1 MNRLSRYIFLQTL
14 GGVLA
19 AAAVI
24 SAVIILIDFVETSR
38 DIATRA
44 DISALQALQL
54 TLLKSPLIIQS
65 ALPFMVLFGVLFTF
79 FRLSRRSELIV
90 MRASGYSAWRIL
102 APAAILT
109 ICLGAL
115 SATVINPLGAAA
127 NAQFE
132 SLRDQML
139 GGQTG
144 EARGAAGEIWMR
156 EQHGDGFTV
165 ITADR
170 LDADAETLR
179 NPVFRTYR
187 FSETA
192 GAPELERRISAVS
205 ARLTG
210 GFWVLNAAV
219 EVQPGQSPNNLGAV
233 SVPTDIRGQA
243 LFERTRS
250 PGATDFWDLP
260 SVIDS
265 AREAGLSSL
274 PYELRLHNLLAQ
286 PLVLMAAALL
296 GIAATLRLH
305 RMGGAAAFAVA
316 GAIAGFGLYFT
327 QELLLGLG
335 SSGALDPL
343 TASWTAPVLFALG
356 GLFFI
361 AATEDG

>member
-1 MNRLSRYIFLQTL
+1 MTRLSRYIFWQTL
-14 GGVLA
+14 GGVLS

-54 TLLKSPLIIQS
+54 TLLKAPLLVQD

-102 APAAILT
+102 APAAVLT
-109 ICLGAL
+109 VALGAL
-115 SATVINPLGAAA
+115 SATALNPLGAAA

-132 SLRDQML
+132 AMRDQML

-144 EARGAAGEIWMR
+144 EARGAAGDIWLR
-156 EQHGDGFTV
+156 EQRSDGFTI
-165 ITADR
+165 ITADS

-187 FSETA
+187 FEED
-192 GAPELERRISAVS
+192 GAPILERRITSDN
-205 ARLTG
+205 ARLAG
-210 GFWVLNAAV
+210 GFWVLDAGVEREPGLAPAA
-219 EVQPGQSPNNLGAV
+219 LGAV
-233 SVPTDIRGQA
+233 SLPTNIGGQA

-250 PGATDFWDLP
+250 PGATAFWDLP
-260 SVIDS
+260 PVIES

-286 PLVLMAAALL
+286 PLILMAAALL
-296 GIAATLRLH
+296 GVAATLRLH
-305 RMGGAAAFAVA
+305 RGGGAAGFAAA
-316 GAIAGFGLYFT
+316 GAIAGFGMYFT

-335 SSGALDPL
+335 SSGALNPV

>member
-1 MNRLSRYIFLQTL
+1 MMRLSRYIFLQTL

-24 SAVIILIDFVETSR
+24 SAVIILIDYVETSR

-54 TLLKSPLIIQS
+54 TLLKAPLIIQS

-102 APAAILT
+102 APAAVLT
-109 ICLGAL
+109 LCLGVL
-115 SATVINPLGAAA
+115 SATVLNPLGAAA

-132 SLRDQML
+132 ALRDQML

-144 EARGAAGEIWMR
+144 EARGAAGDIWMR
-156 EQHGDGFTV
+156 EQHVDSFTM
-165 ITADR
+165 ITADS
-170 LDADAETLR
+170 LDADAETLH

-187 FSETA
+187 LGAA
-192 GAPELERRISAVS
+192 GSPALERRISAS
-205 ARLTG
+205 NARLAG
-210 GFWVLNAAV
+210 GFWVLDNAV
-219 EVQPGQSPNNLGAV
+219 ELQPGQSVSALGSV
-233 SVPTDIRGQA
+233 SLPTNIRGQA

-260 SVIDS
+260 GVIAS
-265 AREAGLSSL
+265 ARDAGLSSL

-305 RMGGAAAFAVA
+305 RMGGAAAFAAA
-316 GAIAGFGLYFT
+316 GALAGFGMYFT

-335 SSGALDPL
+335 SSGALNPI

>member
-1 MNRLSRYIFLQTL
+1 MTRLSRYIFMQTL

-102 APAAILT
+102 APAAVLT
-109 ICLGAL
+109 ISLGAL
-115 SATVINPLGAAA
+115 SAVVFNPLGAAA

-132 SLRDQML
+132 SVRDQLL
-139 GGQTG
+139 GGETG
-144 EARGAAGEIWMR
+144 EARGAAGQIWMR
-156 EQHGDGFTV
+156 EQHVDGFTV
-165 ITADR
+165 ITADS
-170 LDADAETLR
+170 LDSDAETLR

-187 FSETA
+187 L
-192 GAPELERRISAVS
+192 GASGSPELERQVRSEH

-210 GFWVLNAAV
+210 GFWVLDTAI
-219 EVQPGQSPNNLGAV
+219 ELQPGQSVTDLGAV
-233 SVPTDIRGQA
+233 SLPTSIRGQA

-260 SVIDS
+260 AVIAS

-274 PYELRLHNLLAQ
+274 PYELRLHSLLAQ

-305 RMGGAAAFAVA
+305 RMGGAAAFAAA
-316 GAIAGFGLYFT
+316 GAIAGFGMYFT

-335 SSGALDPL
+335 SSGALDPI
-343 TASWTAPVLFALG
+343 TASWTAPLLFALG
-356 GLFFI
+356 GLSFI